1 MVQPSWVHTASIA
14 ENALSL
20 VRASRYTPATD
31 STRTAP
37 PTLANADP
45 LTVTLTLF
53 AVNWPAAFASGV
65 AGLPVD
71 EGEEDEPL
79 QPLKIVASAAAAVPA
94 QNWRREIEGSV
105 SDIALILI
113 GRSTA
118 RRISGARSDPRE
130 KSSVLRLS
138 LSLRASA

>member
-65 AGLPVD
+65 GRVPGG
-71 EGEEDEPL
+71 EGEEDEAL
-79 QPLKIVASAAAAVPA
+79 QPPQNVASAAAPGPA
-94 QNWRREIEGSV
+94 PNWRR
-105 SDIALILI
+105 D
-113 GRSTA
+113 
-118 RRISGARSDPRE
+118 
-130 KSSVLRLS
+130 
-138 LSLRASA
+138 